1 MVKQFSGKKYELDV
15 ASQENMDAFLQAV
28 GVDDADRRKE
38 ILGTKM
44 TIGLAVNGD
53 EYTFSLEGAGRKFDT
68 KCKLDEEFD
77 ETMWDRTTRSKYSVK
92 GGDTV
97 VHWAKYPDGKVITS
111 ETKYSADKAL
121 QTVALGNVVAKK
133 TFKAI

>member
-15 ASQENMDAFLQAV
+15 ASQENMDAFLEAA
-28 GVDDADRRKE
+28 GIAEADRRKE
-38 ILGTKM
+38 ILGHNM
-44 TIGLAVNGD
+44 TIGVTVNGD
-53 EYTFSLEGAGRKFDT
+53 EYTFSLEAAGRKFDT

-77 ETMWDRTTRSKYSVK
+77 ETLWDTTTRSKYSVK

-97 VHWAKYPDGKVITS
+97 VHWSRYPDGKVITS

-121 QTVALGNVVAKK
+121 QTITLGDVVAKK
-133 TFKAI
+133 TFKAK